1 MATVRANIATV
12 ATMSSFEGA
21 LSGTLAAVNPRATA
35 SRLIPY
41 FYAATL
47 FVSALLLFSIQ
58 PMFAKMVLPRLGG
71 APAVWS
77 VAMVFFQTALLA
89 GYCYAHVLGRFLS
102 PRRAALLHLTLI
114 GVTAMT
120 LPISIAAGWGAP
132 PSSGIALW
140 LFGLFAVSIGLPF
153 FTLSASAPLLQS
165 WFAASRHPQA
175 KNPYVLYAASNLGSF
190 AALFAYPVII
200 EPWFTLSVQTR
211 IWSAGFAILAL
222 LAAVAPLFVADT
234 GSATAMR
241 AKPEADFAPGL
252 GERARWVVLAG
263 IPSGLVVAVTAHITT
278 DIAAT
283 PFLWVVPLA
292 IYLLTFVAIFRER
305 PWIAHTTVVWLVPFA
320 VAPLAISLIG
330 GDKVYWVTT
339 ILLNLTAFALL
350 TLMCHGEVY
359 ARRPGAQ
366 RLTEFYLFTS
376 LGGVIG
382 GAFAGLLAPQV
393 FNGNYEYPI
402 LIAAA
407 LMCMPG
413 FFTGGSRKGLTEA
426 LPWLAVSAALAL
438 VWWFTRLKLPATL
451 ELPFQVASAVLAAA
465 MLLQRHRPMR
475 FFALVVL
482 GFVVTAFW
490 RPGLA
495 PIETARSFF
504 GVHKVVETSDGKA
517 RLLYHGTTIHG
528 AQRLRNDDGTPA
540 DGPPIPATYYY
551 PGGPIA
557 EGIRSA
563 RAALGGFDRVA
574 VIGLGTGSLAC
585 HRKTSEHWDFF
596 EIDPEVVRIAGDPRF
611 FTFMSACA
619 PDASIMLGDARLT
632 LPESSSQYDLIVLD
646 AFSSDAIP
654 VHLLTREAFRGYLSK
669 LSPHG
674 VIVAHISNR
683 HLDLAPVVANVA
695 RASGLVAFL
704 REDHA
709 AGGMSTDLNANAR
722 VIVLARSPG
731 DAGAVAE
738 SWTRLQPDP
747 SGATWTDDYSNI
759 LGAMLRKQLAW

>member
-1 MATVRANIATV
+1 MATVAASIATV
-12 ATMSSFEGA
+12 ATMSISESA
-21 LSGTLAAVNPRATA
+21 SSRTLAAINRRATA

-41 FYAATL
+41 FYALTL

-102 PRRAALLHLTLI
+102 SRRAALLHLLLI
-114 GVTAMT
+114 GATAIT
-120 LPISIAAGWGAP
+120 LPIGIAAGWGAP

-165 WFAASRHPQA
+165 WFAGSGHPQA
-175 KNPYVLYAASNLGSF
+175 GNPYVLYAASNLGSF
-190 AALFAYPVII
+190 AALFAYPVVI
-200 EPWFTLSVQTR
+200 EPWLTLSLQTR
-211 IWSAGFAILAL
+211 IWSAGFAILAVL
-222 LAAVAPLFVADT
+222 VAAAALFVGDTNAAAASRQKPQDDVAPDV
-234 GSATAMR
+234 
-241 AKPEADFAPGL
+241 

-278 DIAAT
+278 DIAAA
-283 PFLWVVPLA
+283 PFLWVAPLA
-292 IYLLTFVAIFRER
+292 IYLLTFVAIFRDR
-305 PWIAHTTVVWLVPFA
+305 PWIAHTAVVWLVPFV

-330 GDKVYWVTT
+330 GDRVYWLAT
-339 ILLNLTAFALL
+339 IILNLTAFAAL
-350 TLMCHGEVY
+350 TMMCHGEVY

-366 RLTEFYLFTS
+366 RLTEFYLCTS

-382 GAFAGLLAPQV
+382 GAFAGLLAPQI

-402 LIAAA
+402 LVAAA
-407 LMCMPG
+407 LLCMPG
-413 FFTGGSRKGLTEA
+413 FFAGNSRKGLMEA
-426 LPWLAVSAALAL
+426 LPWLALSAALAL
-438 VWWFTRLKLPATL
+438 VWWLTRLKLPASL
-451 ELPFQVASAVLAAA
+451 ELPFQILSAVLVAG
-465 MLLQRHRPMR
+465 MLLQRHRPAR

-482 GFVVTAFW
+482 SVTVTAFW
-490 RPGLA
+490 RPGQA

-504 GVHKVVETSDGKA
+504 GVHKVVETSDGNA

-528 AQRLRNDDGTPA
+528 AQLLRNDAGTPV
-540 DGPPIPATYYY
+540 DGPPTPATYYY

-557 EGIRSA
+557 EAIRSA
-563 RAALGGFDRVA
+563 RAAQGGFDHVA

-585 HRKTSEHWDFF
+585 HRKSPERWDFF
-596 EIDPEVVRIAGDPRF
+596 EIDPEVVRIARDPHF
-611 FTFMSACA
+611 FQFMSACA
-619 PDASIMLGDARLT
+619 PNASTMLGDARLT
-632 LPESSSQYDLIVLD
+632 LPASSGQYDLLVLD

-654 VHLLTREAFRGYLSK
+654 VHLLTSEAFRGYLSK

-674 VIVAHISNR
+674 VILAHISNR
-683 HLDLAPVVANVA
+683 HLDLAPVVANA
-695 RASGLVAFL
+695 ANALGLVAFL
-704 REDHA
+704 REDGA
-709 AGGMSTDLNANAR
+709 AGGILADLNANAR
-722 VIVLARSPG
+722 VMVLGRDAR
-731 DAGAVAE
+731 DVGAVAE

-747 SGATWTDDYSNI
+747 ASATWTDDYSNI
-759 LGAMLRKQLAW
+759 LGVMLRKKMVW